1 MPAEPDL
8 DATIAALKTAVESG
22 DRPAIATHLATIEAQ
37 LQTMN
42 PLLRGMTYAHVKSV
56 MGEPAEAVAVVE
68 DLLELMPDHGIVY
81 YQLGCYRRAAGDS
94 EGALVAFSRA
104 TELDPS
110 LADAWI
116 NRGVL
121 LDARGEAEQAVEA
134 YRQAMLRAPTEV
146 DVWRNLGDGLA
157 ALGHFDEALEA
168 YRTATR
174 LRPDDSALAA
184 LVSSAYQ
191 AKGELE
197 QANGS
202 LPAAVREERG
212 PVQEVRRESGTR
224 VLCCRFHARPEQD
237 SAYREAAR
245 TLLDAA
251 ASVVHERDEEDFPVA
266 HEGALLVWHA
276 GLVLL
281 CDVDPGRSGLPHR
294 FFDASA
300 TVARAIADASPSDAA
315 PHPDQ

>member
-8 DATIAALKTAVESG
+8 DATIAALQTAVESG
-22 DRPAIATHLATIEAQ
+22 DRPAIATHLATIEER
-37 LQTMN
+37 LQAMN

-56 MGEPAEAVAVVE
+56 MGEATEAVSVVE

-81 YQLGCYRRAAGDS
+81 YQLGCYRRAAGDP
-94 EGALVAFSRA
+94 EGALVAFTRA

-134 YRQAMLRAPTEV
+134 HRQAMLRAPTEV

-168 YRTATR
+168 YRTATG
-174 LRPDDSALAA
+174 LRPDDPSIAV
-184 LVSSAYQ
+184 LVSSAHQ
-191 AKGELE
+191 AKGDLE
-197 QANGS
+197 QANAS

-212 PVQEVRRESGTR
+212 PVQEVRVQSGAR
-224 VLCCRFHARPEQD
+224 VLCCRFHAPTERD
-237 SAYREAAR
+237 AAFREAAR
-245 TLLDAA
+245 ALLDDAVPVA
-251 ASVVHERDEEDFPVA
+251 GEREEEAFPVA
-266 HEGALLVWHA
+266 HEGALLVWHE
-276 GLVLL
+276 GQVLL
-281 CDVDPGRSGLPHR
+281 CDVDPGRPGLPHR
-294 FFDASA
+294 FFDAST
-300 TVARAIADASPSDAA
+300 TVARAAPSSD
-315 PHPDQ
+315 